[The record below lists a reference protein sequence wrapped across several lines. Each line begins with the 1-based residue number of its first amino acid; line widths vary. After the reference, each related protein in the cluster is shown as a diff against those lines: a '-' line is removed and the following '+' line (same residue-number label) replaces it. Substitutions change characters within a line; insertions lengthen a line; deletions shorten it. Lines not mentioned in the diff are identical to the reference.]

1 MSDIIINVYEK
12 PDEEGWGWSIFVNDL
27 KMWGSDDTSDEDV
40 YSNNFDATEA
50 ALKIASF
57 YTFEI
62 IEAMGE

>member
-12 PDEEGWGWSIFVNDL
+12 PDEEAWGWSIFVNDL
-27 KMWGSDDTSDEDV
+27 KMWGSDDDEDS
-40 YSNNFDATEA
+40 YINKSDATEA